1 MEKAGSRLED
11 LRTPTMCWEQSK
23 CSWCYEVLPEDRK
36 PFVKIYNTSKSI
48 CMGTCRSLH
57 GRDFF

>member
-23 CSWCYEVLPEDRK
+23 CIHWCYEVLPEDMK
-36 PFVKIYNTSKSI
+36 SFVRIYNTSKY
-48 CMGTCRSLH
+48 MYG
-57 GRDFF
+57 GDFFFERLRL